1 MVSFISQI
9 SPQLEQDIIIK
20 FPAFASPSLSKS
32 QYHVDHYLGIFD
44 QNPLMTV
51 QMTKYWIQLFS
62 HNRAGVWK
70 GMIELPLYNT
80 LDSDNEA
87 LNFLNSL

>member
-1 MVSFISQI
+1 
-9 SPQLEQDIIIK
+9 
-20 FPAFASPSLSKS
+20 
-32 QYHVDHYLGIFD
+32 
-44 QNPLMTV
+44 
-51 QMTKYWIQLFS
+51 MTKYWIQLFS